1 MDLLLHKVNLTDE
14 VKFDYETS
22 ISPNFDLISKEIKNE
37 LEFYIQQ
44 HTKIWHKR
52 YMRLTY
58 YDEQSDSMLMFFIR
72 EYKQFLSM
80 KTWNVVGVC
89 LAEDWNEELEECG
102 QIKAWLDTTLIPKE
116 DELDWVEVLRLRQ
129 EQEERERK
137 LDEKEQEKYD
147 RLFS

>member
-1 MDLLLHKVNLTDE
+1 MDLLLHKVNLTEE

-22 ISPNFDLISKEIKNE
+22 ISPNFDLISKEIKKE
-37 LEFYIQQ
+37 LEFYIQN
-44 HTKIWHKR
+44 HTKIWNKR

-89 LAEDWNEELEECG
+89 LVEDWNEELEECG
-102 QIKAWLDTTLIPKE
+102 QIKAWLDTTLTPKE

-147 RLFS
+147 RLFN

>member
-1 MDLLLHKVNLTDE
+1 MDLLLHKVNLTEE

-37 LEFYIQQ
+37 IEFYIQN
-44 HTKIWHKR
+44 HTKIWNKR

-89 LAEDWNEELEECG
+89 LVEDWNEELEECG
-102 QIKAWLDTTLIPKE
+102 QIKAWLDTTLTPKE

-147 RLFS
+147 RLFN

>member
-1 MDLLLHKVNLTDE
+1 MDLLLHKVNLTEE

-22 ISPNFDLISKEIKNE
+22 ISPNFDLVSKEIKNE
-37 LEFYIQQ
+37 IEFYIQN
-44 HTKIWHKR
+44 HTKIWNKR

-89 LAEDWNEELEECG
+89 LVEDWNEELEECG
-102 QIKAWLDTTLIPKE
+102 QIKAWLDTTLTPKE

-147 RLFS
+147 RLFN